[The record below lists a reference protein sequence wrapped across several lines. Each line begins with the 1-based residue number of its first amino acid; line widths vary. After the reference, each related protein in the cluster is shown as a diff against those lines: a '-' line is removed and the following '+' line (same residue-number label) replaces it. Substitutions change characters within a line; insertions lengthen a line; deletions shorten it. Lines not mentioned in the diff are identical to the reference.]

1 MKTFVIATNNPKK
14 LKELDRIL
22 NPLGI
27 CAKSAKEMGVNL
39 SDVEET
45 GTTFEENARLKAREA
60 FKRTGFPCIADDS
73 GLSVDAL
80 NGEPGVYSARYSGET
95 ATDESNIEK
104 LLLNLKN
111 VPDKKRTAHFHCV
124 ICCVLD
130 EGTEIIASGSC
141 DGYIAHQKIGSGG
154 FGYDPIFLTENGI
167 SYGELSAEEK
177 DKISHRGN
185 AIRKLKEELIKLYK
199 AEEV

>member
-1 MKTFVIATNNPKK
+1 METFVIATNNPKK

-27 CAKSAKEMGVNL
+27 CAKSAKEMGVDL
-39 SDVEET
+39 SDIEET
-45 GTTFEENARLKAREA
+45 GMTFEENARLKAREA

-73 GLSVDAL
+73 GLCVDAL
-80 NGEPGVYSARYSGET
+80 NGEPGVYSARYSGEN

-104 LLLNLKN
+104 LLLNLKD
-111 VPDKKRTAHFHCV
+111 VPDCKRTAHFHCV
-124 ICCVLD
+124 ICCILKD
-130 EGTEIIASGSC
+130 GSEIIADGRC
-141 DGYIAHQKIGSGG
+141 DGTIAHYKIGNEG
-154 FGYDPIFLTENGI
+154 FGYDPVFLTAKGV
-167 SYGELSAEEK
+167 SYGELSDEEK

-185 AIRKLKEELIKLYK
+185 AVRKLRNEIIKIYK